1 MSKIDETNQML
12 LQESKDRRKNLDDPL
27 KSLYSLFKSQYS
39 MNTFA
44 EIKNE
49 LLIIGFFHVILD
61 AILCR
66 HISLASFLS
75 ATVVL
80 CFSFEGVFG
89 RVNNLVIPTFV
100 TVIALISFWQFD
112 SSGLLLYTPQ
122 LILITSNKVAFAIVV
137 QVASFM
143 LVYCF
148 GKRET
153 LPEAGLCFS
162 VVCLMLLLLIKKQI
176 LAKSSLH
183 GKLRAENDSL
193 KAQMQHLQDKLEKRK
208 IFHRKF
214 ILSLSHEFRNPLN
227 NIMGNIELTQK
238 ALAETTNANYEQL
251 KNAKIGCETLLNFLN
266 NVLDYSK
273 IEANELDIH
282 YISSNIR
289 KGLEKGWSLFMDILK
304 QKGLQGELYLHKNT
318 PTFLMMDPCRIHQIL
333 LNLVQN
339 SVKLTQRGFVRIIIS
354 WHPDSLQEREFSRK
368 RGHPR
373 ASSCEAKK
381 GPDSEKEVSLTD
393 FSSPKEGGEFEDD
406 YPSEFSNTITFS
418 PSMNYFKLDM
428 KTKRFPKGNHQKVY
442 NPDDQHS
449 GYLKMQVIDSGNGI
463 PANLLPSLF
472 SKNVKF
478 NPEVNQKVEGGGLSL
493 WITKNLCQKMD
504 GDIRAYSEFHK
515 GSTFLVVLK
524 AEISPQSI
532 GTPTPS
538 PYNASTARPKIT
550 SMGTMKFPGLG
561 PRLSSKNQA
570 ESLVQSETS
579 IKKDEAKLIAM
590 VVDDMPYNQ
599 QLNKQFLEVC
609 GVEVKFVANNGA
621 EAYNEISK
629 YPHPPYDLVFMDI
642 DMPVMDGKEC
652 GAKVREFEK
661 LNKLNPLILVI
672 LSGNCTENELR
683 QCLDK
688 KGAVRANYFY
698 RKPMSL
704 FDCQNLIRLIK
715 REKTK
720 KMNSAVPNLNIF
732 SNHILIYEKDIFQ
745 QVLLENYLKVGQI
758 RYKISS
764 KEEIKKTFASSPD
777 TVNAI
782 LYNCEGQLEDCMQ
795 FAKEIKCLFDTKHV
809 RRVPLFGII
818 EKNDANRIET
828 LKKAGFKDFLIKP
841 FDYENVLNLLSYPMS
856 QSQNI
861 FSFS

>member
-1 MSKIDETNQML
+1 MIGL
-12 LQESKDRRKNLDDPL
+12 LHLTLDAVL
-27 KSLYSLFKSQYS
+27 CKQLSYTCVFSV
-39 MNTFA
+39 A
-44 EIKNE
+44 V
-49 LLIIGFFHVILD
+49 LIIFSLD
-61 AILCR
+61 EAVTKVNKTLLPIF
-66 HISLASFLS
+66 AS
-75 ATVVL
+75 
-80 CFSFEGVFG
+80 
-89 RVNNLVIPTFV
+89 
-100 TVIALISFWQFD
+100 IAVMSSFWQLK
-112 SSGLLLYTPQ
+112 SSNLLLYTPQ
-122 LILITSNKVAFAIVV
+122 LILITTNKPLLAMIM
-137 QVASFM
+137 QIASFLLIY
-143 LVYCF
+143 LV
-148 GKRET
+148 KRREAV
-153 LPEAGLCFS
+153 EAGFCFS
-162 VVCLMLLLLIKKQI
+162 VTCFMLLLVIKKQI
-176 LAKSSLH
+176 LAKSSMY

-193 KAQMQHLQDKLEKRK
+193 KEQMQNLQSKLEKRK
-208 IFHRKF
+208 IFHRNF

-238 ALAETTNANYEQL
+238 SLAETNVDCEQL

-273 IEANELDIH
+273 IEASELDIH

-289 KGLEKGWSLFMDILK
+289 KGLEKSWSLFMDILK

-354 WHPDSLQEREFSRK
+354 WHPDSLRERESLRK
-368 RGHPR
+368 KGPSSHVR
-373 ASSCEAKK
+373 ASSCEIENGLGKK
-381 GPDSEKEVSLTD
+381 VNSTD
-393 FSSPKEGGEFEDD
+393 FPSSPKDGVGELNTTTLDEELPD
-406 YPSEFSNTITFS
+406 ETEISNTITFS

-428 KTKRFPKGNHQKVY
+428 KSKKFPKGHHQKIY

-493 WITKNLCQKMD
+493 WITKNLCQKME
-504 GDIRAYSEFHK
+504 GDIKAYSEFHK
-515 GSTFLVVLK
+515 GSTFLVILK

-538 PYNASTARPKIT
+538 PYNTSTSRPKIT
-550 SMGTMKFPGLG
+550 SMSTMKFLGLG
-561 PRLSSKNQA
+561 PKLPSKDQS
-570 ESLVQSETS
+570 ESLMIQSES
-579 IKKDEAKLIAM
+579 AIKRDEAKLVAM
-590 VVDDMPYNQ
+590 VVDDIPYNQ

-609 GVEVKFVANNGA
+609 GVEVKFVASNGA
-621 EAYNEISK
+621 EAFSEISK
-629 YPHPPYDLVFMDI
+629 YPHPPYDLIFMDI

-652 GAKVREFEK
+652 GAKIREYEK

-688 KGAVRANYFY
+688 KGAIRANYFY

-720 KMNSAVPNLNIF
+720 KMSNTAPNLNFF

-764 KEEIKKTFASSPD
+764 QEDIKKSFLNSPD

-782 LYNCEGQLEDCMQ
+782 LYNCEGKIEDCIQ
-795 FAKEIKCLFDTKHV
+795 FVKDINDLFETKHV
-809 RRVPLFGII
+809 RKVPLFGII
-818 EKNDANRIET
+818 EKTNDSNKVET
-828 LKKAGFKDFLIKP
+828 LRKAGFKDFLVKP
-841 FDYENVLNLLSYPMS
+841 FDYENVINLLSYPMT
-856 QSQNI
+856 QGGGQ
-861 FSFS
+861 FWEK